1 MYNFE
6 IYVYCLQ
13 LHQTLDEW
21 QIAVFGLD
29 QLRLLT
35 LTLAEIP
42 VVRHLT
48 GVVSLSEKETTH
60 LIKKEALANI
70 TLQ

>member
-1 MYNFE
+1 MDNFE
-6 IYVYCLQ
+6 LYVYCLQ

-21 QIAVFGLD
+21 QIEVFGLD
-29 QLRLLT
+29 QLRLLI

-42 VVRHLT
+42 VVRHFS
-48 GVVSLSEKETTH
+48 GIVALSEKETTH
-60 LIKKEALANI
+60 LIKKEVLANI